1 MLPFYILEILK
12 KLSLVDDVFERLFH
26 HWAYYAFGSQL

>member
-1 MLPFYILEILK
+1 MLGPFGMMILEVI
-12 KLSLVDDVFERLFH
+12 ERLFH